1 MKLYQF
7 GPEVG
12 RQITH
17 FESNFV
23 MTPLVRI
30 AAAGPDGT
38 TGGVDTAA
46 AAGAWVARPG
56 VRVGAMHIGPGGVVG
71 FHQATVPQLFVV
83 VAGEGW
89 VRGPE
94 ATRTPIR
101 PNQAAFW
108 TAGEW
113 HESGSDTGMTAL
125 AIEGEGVDPT
135 QFMSEISEPEQVK

>member
-1 MKLYQF
+1 MKIYGF
-7 GPEVG
+7 GPDVG

-30 AAAGPDGT
+30 AADGPDGT
-38 TGGVDTAA
+38 PNDGGDAPSP
-46 AAGAWVARPG
+46 GAWVARPG
-56 VRVGAMHIGPGGVVG
+56 GQIGAMHIGPGGVVG
-71 FHQATVPQLFVV
+71 FHQATVPQLFLVV
-83 VAGEGW
+83 GGEGW

-94 ATRTPIR
+94 AGRTPIR

-135 QFMSEISEPEQVK
+135 QLMQEISVPE

>member
-1 MKLYQF
+1 MGRMKLYQF

-12 RQITH
+12 RPITH
-17 FESNFV
+17 FESNFI

-30 AAAGPDGT
+30 AADGPDGT
-38 TGGVDTAA
+38 TSEGGAARTAPD
-46 AAGAWVARPG
+46 AWVARPG
-56 VRVGAMHIGPGGVVG
+56 VRIGAMHIGPGGVVG

-94 ATRTPIR
+94 AARTPIH
-101 PNQAAFW
+101 PYQAAFW

-113 HESGSDTGMTAL
+113 HESGSATGMTAL
-125 AIEGEGVDPT
+125 AIEGDGVDPAA
-135 QFMSEISEPEQVK
+135 FMSEL

>member
-17 FESNFV
+17 FESKFV

-30 AAAGPDGT
+30 ADDGPGGT
-38 TGGVDTAA
+38 TSGADAPA
-46 AAGAWVARPG
+46 PGAWVARPG
-56 VRVGAMHIGPGGVVG
+56 VRIGAMHIGPGGVVG

-94 ATRTPIR
+94 AERTPIR
-101 PNQAAFW
+101 PYQAAFW

-125 AIEGEGVDPT
+125 AIEGDGVDPAP
-135 QFMSEISEPEQVK
+135 FMSEI